1 MSAITVGGD
10 LVHYE
15 VLGRGRPVIL
25 VHGWLGSWR
34 YWIPAMQQLQLKY
47 RVYALDLYGFG
58 DSGRNPGKYNL
69 EHQIELLADFTQ
81 QLGIP
86 KAALIGHGLGALVAA
101 EFARRYQDRVPRL
114 LLVSAPLFDPGNLDK
129 RVPAGRKVLMTA
141 NKAAPEPPAVE
152 PSAQTIMSP
161 SAAMRAALLE
171 AARAR
176 ANGQPTVPPEMT
188 DMTMPRSEI
197 GLEDEE
203 NPLLKIVD
211 LGLEGML
218 ARCFKRSEPEF
229 EKLRTDV
236 MKTDSK
242 VFRHSI
248 STFTAGRM
256 LDTLRLLPMHA
267 VLIHGNDDTLIPMPD
282 EDVWS
287 YLTLDKENT
296 LFPILLPNVRH
307 FPMLEYGNFSRVVGD
322 FLEASDVSKLEI
334 KERWRRRTR

>member
-34 YWIPAMQQLQLKY
+34 YWIPAMQVLQLKY

-58 DSGRNPGKYNL
+58 DSGRNPAKYNL
-69 EHQIELLADFTQ
+69 EHQTELLADFMQ

-86 KAALIGHGLGALVAA
+86 KAAMIGHSLGALVVA

-129 RVPAGRKVLMTA
+129 RVPAGRKMMLTV
-141 NKAAPEPPAVE
+141 NKPEPPAVE

-176 ANGQPTVPPEMT
+176 ANGQPPAAPPELT
-188 DMTMPRSEI
+188 DITMPRSEVHI
-197 GLEDEE
+197 EDDE
-203 NPLLKIVD
+203 NPLLKVAD
-211 LGLEGML
+211 QGLENLL
-218 ARCFKRSEPEF
+218 ARCFKRNEPEF
-229 EKLRTDV
+229 EKLRVDV
-236 MKTDSK
+236 VKTDSK
-242 VFRHSI
+242 VFRTSI
-248 STFTAGRM
+248 TTFSSGRM
-256 LDTLRLLPMHA
+256 LDTLRLLPMPA
-267 VLIHGNDDTLIPMPD
+267 VLIHGMEDPLIPLPD
-282 EDVWS
+282 EEVWS
-287 YLTLDKENT
+287 YLTLDKENI
-296 LFPILLPNVRH
+296 LFPIPLPNVRH
-307 FPMLEYGNFSRVVGD
+307 FPMLEYGNFTRVVGD
-322 FLEASDVSKLEI
+322 FLEAPDVSKLEI